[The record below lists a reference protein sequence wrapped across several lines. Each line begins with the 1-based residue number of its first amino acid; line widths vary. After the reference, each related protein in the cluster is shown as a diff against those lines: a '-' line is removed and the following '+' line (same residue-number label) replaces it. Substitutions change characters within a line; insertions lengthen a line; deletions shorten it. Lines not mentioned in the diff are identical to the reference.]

1 MKKQQEQS
9 DDEKLDVKSDQIVD
23 QIIEDKYH
31 KGALL
36 YLKSLIGD
44 QTEIAQRNAES
55 SPKVG
60 QKRRYSRA
68 NIDAIVK

>member
-9 DDEKLDVKSDQIVD
+9 DDEKQDKQSDQTVD

-44 QTEIAQRNAES
+44 QTETAQRNVES